1 MENVFQRKCYLHYQY
16 VQILYIHKIRETIW
30 WSQYLPGKSKDF
42 FRASLLEDS
51 LGGGNGA
58 IGLEILCG
66 PSRLILSKRDEYK
79 MLIWSLRLQSRVRT
93 SFNRFKQFQT
103 RYDKFRIWTISDK
116 FLTSLK
122 DQSSGLE
129 GLFNF
134 QVHEAEEPW

>member
-1 MENVFQRKCYLHYQY
+1 MKYLVLNQLTEDRAHCTVLNQLTEDRTHCTVFKTNGQKFSTKMLFTLSVCTNIVHT
-16 VQILYIHKIRETIW
+16 TIW

-79 MLIWSLRLQSRVRT
+79 MLI
-93 SFNRFKQFQT
+93 
-103 RYDKFRIWTISDK
+103 
-116 FLTSLK
+116 
-122 DQSSGLE
+122 
-129 GLFNF
+129 
-134 QVHEAEEPW
+134 